1 MLARMFVREKRIG
14 AYNYLYLVESVR
26 EAGRVKQRVIKNL
39 GRKDAVLASGEL
51 DRLARSLAKLAQ
63 RSLVLSLLEAE
74 RAPQAATRRIGPAL
88 LFERLWVET
97 GCRAVIEELLAARR
111 FEFAVERAVFLTVL
125 HRLMVSGSD
134 RAAERWREDYRID
147 GTPALELHHLYRA
160 MAWLGEALDE
170 AAATGARAP
179 RTTKDLIEERLFE
192 RRRDLFSELSL
203 VFIDTT
209 SLYFEGAGGVGLG
222 AYGFSKDHRPDRKQ
236 MIVAVVLDGTGHPL
250 CCELL
255 PGNTSDVVV
264 LRPLVERLQR
274 RFGIA
279 RVCLVADRGMISAAV
294 IAALEAAGFDYILGV
309 RERSDPLVRRVV
321 LADDRPLTPLLLTR
335 KRRQIQYGAKEVMVE
350 GRRYIVCRNEAQA
363 QADAADRQHIV
374 AALKRQLAKS
384 LPRAEAGGERTL
396 VANMGY
402 RRYLKSGGPQH
413 FAIDEDKLAEE
424 AMFDGLFVLRTNTTL
439 DPLQAMLRYKDLW
452 TVEQLFRSAKSLLET
467 RPIFH
472 QRAETIRGHVFC
484 SFLALILRKELED
497 RLAALGFKFE
507 WGDVLRDLDRLQE
520 IELEQDGKRFCL
532 RTPVTGVAG
541 KLFQAV
547 GVALPPNIRDLGP
560 VIDPGD
566 APQP

>member
-1 MLARMFVREKRIG
+1 MFVREKKIG
-14 AYNYLYLVESVR
+14 AYSYLYLVESVR
-26 EAGRVKQRVIKNL
+26 EQGRVKQRVIKNL

-51 DRLARSLAKLAQ
+51 DRLARSLSKLAQ
-63 RSLVLSLLEAE
+63 RSLVLSLLEDGS
-74 RAPQAATRRIGPAL
+74 AAQPAARRIGPAL

-97 GCRAVIEELLAARR
+97 GCRAVIEELLAERR

-147 GTPALELHHLYRA
+147 GTAALELHHLYRA
-160 MAWLGEALDE
+160 MAWLGEALAE
-170 AAATGARAP
+170 PAPAGALAP
-179 RTTKDLIEERLFE
+179 RATKDLIEERLFA

-203 VFIDTT
+203 VFMDTT
-209 SLYFEGAGGVGLG
+209 SLYFEGAGGESLG

-236 MIVAVVLDGTGHPL
+236 MMAAAVLDGQGHPL
-250 CCELL
+250 CCELM

-264 LRPLVERLQR
+264 LRPLVERLRR
-274 RFGIA
+274 RFGIG
-279 RVCLVADRGMISAAV
+279 RVCIVADRGMISAAT

-335 KRRQIQYGAKEVMVE
+335 KRRQIQYGAKAVIVD
-350 GRRYIVCRNEAQA
+350 GRRYIVCRNENQA
-363 QADAADRQHIV
+363 QADAADRTRIV
-374 AALKRQLAKS
+374 EGLKRQLAK
-384 LPRAEAGGERTL
+384 GERTL

-402 RRYLKSGGPQH
+402 RRYLKSGGPQRLVL
-413 FAIDEDKLAEE
+413 DEAKLADE
-424 AMFDGLFVLRTNTTL
+424 ALFDGLFVLRTNTTL
-439 DPLQAMLRYKDLW
+439 DPVQAMLRYKDLW

-472 QRAETIRGHVFC
+472 QRDETIRGHVFC
-484 SFLALILRKELED
+484 SFLALVLRKELED
-497 RLAALGFKFE
+497 RLAAHALKLE
-507 WGDVLRDLDRLQE
+507 WADLLRDLDRLQE
-520 IELEQDGKRFCL
+520 IELDQDGKRFCL

-547 GVALPPNIRDLGP
+547 GVALPPNIRDLTP
-560 VIDPGD
+560 PPRHADNPKL
-566 APQP
+566 